1 MLGIQESA
9 LLGCPPFLA
18 PTPKNRDKTVMTQMI
33 DSPAPNTTAELT
45 FEQALADL
53 QRTVEQLEKGQ
64 VPLADAVSLFE
75 RGTQLKQQCESRLAE
90 AKARIDQLVIAGDGT
105 LSTTPFDGTN

>member
-1 MLGIQESA
+1 
-9 LLGCPPFLA
+9 
-18 PTPKNRDKTVMTQMI
+18 MTQI
-33 DSPAPNTTAELT
+33 TDSPAAAAAPAPNTTAELS

-75 RGTQLKQQCESRLAE
+75 RGMQLKQQCESRLAE
-90 AKARIDQLVIAGDGT
+90 AKARIDQLVIAGDGS
-105 LSTTPFDGTN
+105 LGTTPFNPGD